1 MLKIIICS
9 IICFFAVYGVL
20 QLAVRIAESAHEV
33 GLSELRTPYTVMPV
47 KNREDDIEALVRSEA
62 WRMLYQNPERRV
74 GDIVVIDL
82 GSEDE
87 TLTILRRLS
96 REYDFLHP
104 MTKERYIEMLEEM

>member
-1 MLKIIICS
+1 
-9 IICFFAVYGVL
+9 
-20 QLAVRIAESAHEV
+20 
-33 GLSELRTPYTVMPV
+33 
-47 KNREDDIEALVRSEA
+47 
-62 WRMLYQNPERRV
+62 MLYQNPERRV